1 LHARANKLV
10 GDGKSPPVEKL
21 KFVPRYVQ
29 QRDAYRRMDEEGL
42 LDRMIQT
49 EKTRKERY
57 FKNPKHLQD
66 ALDEMT
72 EFLDLC
78 LEIAEAN
85 NG

>member
-1 LHARANKLV
+1 
-10 GDGKSPPVEKL
+10 
-21 KFVPRYVQ
+21 
-29 QRDAYRRMDEEGL
+29 
-42 LDRMIQT
+42 
-49 EKTRKERY
+49 
-57 FKNPKHLQD
+57 LQD